1 METILMNRE
10 NSKTNESYTFALNL
24 SQRLD
29 LRSSNK
35 YLTFQDLPIFYLE
48 KYQKTVKKQWT

>member
-10 NSKTNESYTFALNL
+10 NNKTNEPYTFAPNL

-35 YLTFQDLPIFYLE
+35 YVSFQDLPIFYLE
-48 KYQKTVKKQWT
+48 KYQKTVKKQ